1 MLEAIIRSLMNP
13 QAISQSLIIARL
25 GLTRFVATVLG
36 QPFSAP
42 SLAAAMAPSDLET
55 GIIIERRG
63 GKEKVPHYLPSLLLL
78 PSSNIPCSSGSLDN
92 HVDGYGRHSCTAE
105 GVVELPYHYV
115 TLFILYVCNC
125 IVLILDE
132 SKEGTRGP
140 G

>member
-1 MLEAIIRSLMNP
+1 MLEDTIRSLMNL

-63 GKEKVPHYLPSLLLL
+63 GKEKVLHHLLSLAATF
-78 PSSNIPCSSGSLDN
+78 
-92 HVDGYGRHSCTAE
+92 V
-105 GVVELPYHYV
+105 
-115 TLFILYVCNC
+115 
-125 IVLILDE
+125 
-132 SKEGTRGP
+132 
-140 G
+140 